1 MADSVCFPTEA
12 YNNAL
17 LFVPRTSMA
26 DYAAADY
33 WYKFAHIEGWGSAG
47 SGDLNGD
54 GHLDVDDLKAII
66 DILISGMP
74 APVEADCNHDGRVDV
89 DDVTTLIN
97 MLLNG
102 TLN

>member
-1 MADSVCFPTEA
+1 MKATLYSPCITGFSQRNSP
-12 YNNAL
+12 
-17 LFVPRTSMA
+17 
-26 DYAAADY
+26 
-33 WYKFAHIEGWGSAG
+33 GWGSAG

-74 APVEADCNHDGRVDV
+74 APIEADCNHDGRVDV